1 MLLAL
6 GLRIHLSALPA
17 APCWVL
23 PKGGARGR
31 LHARL
36 EGRWDLLFLFVSWL
50 LYWTSGSCQCHSAR
64 FFTLEGESTLR
75 FFQPLQ
81 DQPYCH
87 VSSETPAPAG
97 SAPSCKVWVSVS
109 VSLCSVLIFPFSF
122 PSPRSGSYLV
132 QWLPPLILYSRYV
145 AVSQFW
151 FNFFP
156 SQLFIV
162 LVLFWR
168 QGSQICVSIFR
179 EIKKLHRESLIE
191 SRIPFV
197 HLCLFPA
204 ELGTIQGTNGH
215 LLHGP
220 EADPVLVDSV
230 AIVLVRC

>member
-1 MLLAL
+1 M
-6 GLRIHLSALPA
+6 
-17 APCWVL
+17 
-23 PKGGARGR
+23 
-31 LHARL
+31 
-36 EGRWDLLFLFVSWL
+36 
-50 LYWTSGSCQCHSAR
+50 
-64 FFTLEGESTLR
+64 
-75 FFQPLQ
+75 
-81 DQPYCH
+81 
-87 VSSETPAPAG
+87 
-97 SAPSCKVWVSVS
+97 SVS

-204 ELGTIQGTNGH
+204 ELGTIRGTNGH